1 MADGSAIFFLLIR
14 IPRLVLDIRG
24 QKGMAAPLAR
34 CIHADTRTFVSESEL
49 SVDKPESGYGT
60 ADL

>member
-14 IPRLVLDIRG
+14 ILVLDIRG
-24 QKGMAAPLAR
+24 QKAMAAPLAR